1 MEDDERPFIKL
12 SRIIFQIY
20 YVLYIVDNNNEQ
32 FSIPLL
38 PQSVRDTKV
47 SRVLGALPWRLG
59 FKPVTGVKVSINVMF
74 YRSDHYR
81 MANLFLIPNGT

>member
-1 MEDDERPFIKL
+1 MKEAIHYTELYHFPDL
-12 SRIIFQIY
+12 L
-20 YVLYIVDNNNEQ
+20 LYIVDNNNEQ